1 MQSDI
6 FDTPFENMLR
16 VLLLLSEAPNRPNVD
31 RIAAIDFISIYGKS
45 FGMLDSD
52 LHGVNRFNFAEF
64 TRKREMISKA
74 IDLAVANDLID
85 IGRTPDGLVFGINDR
100 GRKLLDGTI
109 SSYAISYL
117 SGLKEI
123 ICKLWKREDIE
134 LLEFINRKA
143 KASESRSLC

>member
-31 RIAAIDFISIYGKS
+31 KIAAIDFISIYGKS
-45 FGMLDSD
+45 FGMLDND

-64 TRKREMISKA
+64 THKRGMISKA

-85 IGRTPDGLVFGINDR
+85 IRRTPDGLVFAINDR
-100 GRKLLDGTI
+100 GRELLDGIT
-109 SSYAISYL
+109 SSYATSYL

-123 ICKLWKREDIE
+123 IYKLWKREDIE

-143 KASESRSLC
+143 EASESRSLC